1 MRKCF
6 IAILLCCLLLPCAAL
21 AQEGLWFSH
30 ESGFYDDPIDVEIFC
45 DDPDADIYYTLDG
58 SVPTEDGESSFYYD
72 GAFPLEDR
80 TDEPND
86 LSALGGS
93 ARTEYIPEEKVVKA
107 HVIRAWAVYPDGS
120 ESEVINGT
128 FFVGVDREAHYG
140 DVPVISLMVNS
151 EDLFDFYD
159 GIYVLG
165 VQWVEWNSTQSG
177 NYEDWQ
183 TQGNYSQ
190 RGSEWERP
198 VTVQFLT
205 ADGSEGFT
213 QDMGIRIKGGVS
225 RYFPQ
230 KSLRLIARDQ
240 YGPKQLKYPVFVDNL
255 RADET
260 GLVETYKSITLRN
273 GGNDSENTR
282 LRDPFLQQLGDGLG
296 FMIQASRPCVVF
308 INGEYWGMYTL
319 TEEYS
324 DHAIENN
331 YGVANQNVIIIKNGR
346 VEDGVESD
354 IEIYK
359 EMYDFIAENDMTD
372 PANYARACEMLDV
385 PAFAQYCAY
394 TLYINNTDG
403 VFQNNN
409 WMIWRAR
416 DNDGTPYSDGKWRFL
431 LFDTEQS
438 TDIWGDGRA
447 FTDDNLTEIL
457 SNDGSGYDGRQLP
470 VLFHALYR
478 NEDFRREFILA
489 MCDIRNIHFS
499 TPRMESLLGEM
510 RPIYEKLMR
519 ETYLRFGPE
528 WIAKWNLDWH
538 QQTEIEQLATYL
550 RGRYDRYLYVVKKVI
565 GYDYPV
571 EATVTVNDPA
581 LGAVQANRSQLPL
594 DESYTGL
601 YFKEYPITLTAIPAE
616 GHTFKGWTAE
626 GATLDDPSAPT
637 VTVTFDK
644 NFSVQAMF
652 E

>member
-1 MRKCF
+1 MRKLLL
-6 IAILLCCLLLPCAAL
+6 ILLLMCLLPAGAL

-30 ESGFYDDPIDVEIFC
+30 ESGFYADPIEVEIFC
-45 DDPDADIYYTLDG
+45 DDPEADIYYTLDG
-58 SVPTEDGESSFYYD
+58 TVPTEEGESSFYYD

-80 TDEPND
+80 TYEPND
-86 LSALGGS
+86 LSALGGAS
-93 ARTEYIPEEKVVKA
+93 RTEYIPEENVVKA

-140 DVPVISLMVNS
+140 DVPVISLMVDR
-151 EDLFDFYD
+151 EDLFDFYR

-165 VQWVEWNSTQSG
+165 ASWIEWDSLQEGS
-177 NYEDWQ
+177 YEDWQ

-190 RGSEWERP
+190 RGMEWERP

-225 RYFPQ
+225 RYFNQ
-230 KSLRLIARDQ
+230 KSLRLIAREQ
-240 YGPKQLKYPVFVDNL
+240 YGEKQLKYPVFPDNL

-260 GLVETYKSITLRN
+260 GPVEKYKSITLRN

-282 LRDPFLQQLGDGLG
+282 LRDPFLQQLAEGMG
-296 FMIQASRPCVVF
+296 FMVQATRPCVVF

-331 YGVANQNVIIIKNGR
+331 FGVANQNVIIIKNGR

-359 EMYDFIAENDMTD
+359 QMYDFIAENDMTD
-372 PANYARACEMLDV
+372 PANYAQACEMLDV
-385 PAFAQYCAY
+385 PSFAQYCAF

-416 DNDGTPYSDGKWRFL
+416 DNDGTPYGDGKWRFL

-447 FTDDNLTEIL
+447 FAQDNLTEIL
-457 SNDGSGYDGRQLP
+457 NGDTTGYDGRQLP

-499 TPRMESLLGEM
+499 TPRMEATLSEM

-528 WIAKWNLDWH
+528 WIAKWNLDKH
-538 QQTEIEQLATYL
+538 QSNEIEQLATYL
-550 RGRYDRYLYVVKKVI
+550 RGRYDRYLFLLKKVI
-565 GYDYPV
+565 GYEFPV
-571 EATVTVNDPA
+571 EATITVNDTT
-581 LGAVQANRSQLPL
+581 LGSVQVNRSQLPL
-594 DESYTGL
+594 GESFTGL
-601 YFKEYPITLTAIPAE
+601 YFPEYDITVTATPAE
-616 GHTFKGWTAE
+616 GHSFKGWTAE
-626 GATLDDPSAPT
+626 GATLSDAASPA
-637 VTVTFDK
+637 VTVSFDTA
-644 NFSVQAMF
+644 FTLQAIF